1 MALEISACDLCGET
15 SYTTLFPATSGI
27 ESASAHD
34 CYSSSRTQSGHFE
47 IVKCNTCG
55 LARSLHRDDFQTRQ
69 KIYTQLQDPV
79 YEQETENRQVIFK
92 RRVKAIS
99 DDIHQAGRLLDV
111 GCSTGLFAGEAA
123 KMGWQ
128 VTGIDPAEWAIAIA
142 RQRVPAGRFFT
153 NTIETAE
160 LTDLPFDV
168 ITLWDVLEHVDHPRD
183 VLGRLTQWLAPG
195 GHLYLNLPNIDS
207 LIARGMRTHWPM
219 LLREHL
225 WYFSPQTITR
235 LLQDYGYRVI
245 RIRSNRVRFSIAN
258 IGRRLSQY
266 SGKPESAGKK
276 PIKSPVWEKIS
287 IWIPTGEMEISARK
301 MAGDGATN
309 PR

>member
-1 MALEISACDLCGET
+1 M
-15 SYTTLFPATSGI
+15 
-27 ESASAHD
+27 SAHD

-47 IVKCNTCG
+47 IVRCDTCG

-99 DDIHQAGRLLDV
+99 EDIHQAGRLLDV

-123 KMGWQ
+123 KTGWQ
-128 VTGIDPAEWAIAIA
+128 VAGIDPAEWAVAIA

-160 LTDLPFDV
+160 FSGLPFDV

-235 LLQDYGYRVI
+235 LLQDYGYRI
-245 RIRSNRVRFSIAN
+245 NRIRSNHVRFSIAN

-266 SGKPESAGKK
+266 SGKPEPAGKK
-276 PIKSPVWEKIS
+276 PIKNPVWENIS

-301 MAGDGATN
+301 MAGDEINN
-309 PR
+309 PP

>member
-1 MALEISACDLCGET
+1 VALEIPACELCGET
-15 SYTTLFPATSGI
+15 AYTNLFPATSGI
-27 ESASAHD
+27 ERVSPQD

-47 IVKCNTCG
+47 IVKCHTCG
-55 LARSLHRDDFQTRQ
+55 LVRSLHRDDIQTRLR
-69 KIYTQLQDPV
+69 IYANLQDPV
-79 YEQETENRQVIFK
+79 YEHETENRQVIFK
-92 RRVKAIS
+92 RRVNAIS
-99 DDIHQAGRLLDV
+99 EDIKQSGRLLDV
-111 GCSTGLFAGEAA
+111 GCSTGLFAAEAT
-123 KMGWQ
+123 KIGWH

-168 ITLWDVLEHVDHPRD
+168 ITLWDVLEHVDHPREA
-183 VLGRLTQWLAPG
+183 LERLTQWLAPG

-207 LIARGMRTHWPM
+207 LIASGMRTHWPM

-235 LLQDYGYRVI
+235 LLQDYGYKVLK
-245 RIRSNRVRFSIAN
+245 IRSNRVRFSIAN

-266 SGKPESAGKK
+266 TGKPESAGKGL
-276 PIKSPVWEKIS
+276 IKTPCWEKIS
-287 IWIPTGEMEISARK
+287 IWMPTGEMEITARK
-301 MAGDGATN
+301 MANDGSSH